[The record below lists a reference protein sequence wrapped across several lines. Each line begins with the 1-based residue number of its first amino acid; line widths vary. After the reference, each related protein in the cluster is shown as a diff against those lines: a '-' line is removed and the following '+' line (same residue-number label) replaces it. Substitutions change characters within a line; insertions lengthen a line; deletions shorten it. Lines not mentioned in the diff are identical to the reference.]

1 MGGRK
6 WELVGNNY
14 GARVGD
20 RYVYV
25 KYTYFKCPVSVFQV
39 PVKFQCLS
47 INVYFLSSTLQVSFE
62 CLSSIF
68 Q

>member
-1 MGGRK
+1 MNDLSRLIWSNIRERK

-25 KYTYFKCPVSVFQV
+25 KYTFFKCPVSVFHV
-39 PVKFQCLS
+39 PVKFLS
-47 INVYFLSSTLQVSFE
+47 
-62 CLSSIF
+62 
-68 Q
+68 